1 MEIRNIMTIKR
12 NSVKPC
18 LYSYFDRIFVLSC
31 SAAYF
36 CVLNCTVSIIRSTTL
51 CIYNFSS

>member
-1 MEIRNIMTIKR
+1 MLMEIRNIMTIKR

-18 LYSYFDRIFVLSC
+18 LYIDRIFVLSY

-36 CVLNCTVSIIRSTTL
+36 CLLNCTAPIIRSTTL
-51 CIYNFSS
+51 YIYNFSS